1 MMRAT
6 LFTAL
11 AVGTAASLGC
21 AGAPDPELT
30 ATPQTTV
37 LSVNDARIGSLSG
50 VQVRV
55 SPVTQTSRYQNEA
68 EYRPAHVEIR
78 NRSDRPLRVRY
89 DAFALEAGGAPQA
102 GAVPVLLIDRAGDNM
117 PGVGGLSGAAW
128 ERRDFEIAGDYA
140 VLYPDMPAYEG
151 AFEAT
156 TVDAYRSR
164 AGSAEP
170 AGIRDQELLA
180 STIPE
185 GVIRPGGRVE
195 GTLWFENIDQADS
208 TLAFTMDLVDAS
220 TGEEFGT
227 IQVPFDLTRSTL
239 QRGSETWEARDPG
252 AAETVD
258 VTTVITTA
266 DPTSYESRRVQLN
279 NVKVQKRVNDRV
291 FWVGPDGGQWLLV
304 THGDPTGLGPI
315 SAVALQEGQ
324 SVTVVG
330 TLREPPTG
338 SEARAAWRLDQ
349 AGAEML
355 GRSRLYLVADDV
367 RTY

>member
-6 LFTAL
+6 LYTAL

-21 AGAPDPELT
+21 AGGPDPELT
-30 ATPQTTV
+30 AAPQTTV

-50 VQVRV
+50 VQIRV
-55 SPVTQTSRYQNEA
+55 SPITQTSRYQNEA
-68 EYRPAHVEIR
+68 EYRPARVEIR
-78 NRSDRPLRVRY
+78 NRSERPLRVRY
-89 DAFALEAGGAPQA
+89 DAFALQAGGTMQA
-102 GAVPVLLIDRAGDNM
+102 GPVPVLLIDAGRDI
-117 PGVGGLSGAAW
+117 PGMGGLSGEEW
-128 ERRDFEIAGDYA
+128 DQRSFELSGDYA
-140 VLYPDMPAYEG
+140 VIYPDRKVYEG
-151 AFEAT
+151 EFEGT

-164 AGSAEP
+164 SGGEVS
-170 AGIRDQELLA
+170 GLRDRALLA

-185 GVIRPGGRVE
+185 GVIMPGGRVE
-195 GTLWFENIDQADS
+195 GTLWFDNVAQADS
-208 TLAFTMDLVDAS
+208 TLVFTMDLVDAS

-227 IQVPFDLTRSTL
+227 IEVPFDLSRSMV
-239 QRGSETWEARDPG
+239 QRGSETWAAPVPG
-252 AAETVD
+252 AAEPVD
-258 VTTVITTA
+258 VTVLVTTT
-266 DPTSYESRRVQLN
+266 DPDSYTSRRVRLD
-279 NVKVQKRVNDRV
+279 NVRIQKRVSDRV

-315 SAVALQEGQ
+315 SATALQEGQ
-324 SVTVVG
+324 TVTLVG
-330 TLREPPTG
+330 TLREPPTA

>member
-1 MMRAT
+1 MRAT
-6 LFTAL
+6 MFTAL
-11 AVGTAASLGC
+11 VVGAAASLGC
-21 AGAPDPELT
+21 AGGPDPELT

-68 EYRPAHVEIR
+68 EYRPAHGEIR
-78 NRSDRPLRVRY
+78 NRGERPLRVRY
-89 DAFALEAGGAPQA
+89 DAFALEAGGTAQA
-102 GAVPVLLIDRAGDNM
+102 GAVPVLLIDRSDDNM
-117 PGVGGLSGAAW
+117 PGVGGLSTEAW
-128 ERRDFEIAGDYA
+128 EQRNFEIAGDYA
-140 VLYPDMPAYEG
+140 VLYPKMRVYEG

-164 AGSAEP
+164 AGAE
-170 AGIRDQELLA
+170 AGGIRDSDLLA

-185 GVIRPGGRVE
+185 GVIMPGGRVA
-195 GTLWFENIDQADS
+195 GTLWFDNLAQADS
-208 TLAFTMDLVDAS
+208 TLVFTMDLVDAS

-239 QRGSETWEARDPG
+239 ARGSETWTAPDPG
-252 AAETVD
+252 AAEPVD
-258 VTTVITTA
+258 VTVLVTTP
-266 DPTSYESRRVQLN
+266 DPDSYTSRRVQLA
-279 NVKVQKRVNDRV
+279 NVRVQKRVSDRV

-304 THGDPTGLGPI
+304 THGDPTTVGPI
-315 SAVALQEGQ
+315 SASALQEGQ
-324 SVTVVG
+324 TVTVIG
-330 TLREPPTG
+330 TLREPPTA
-338 SEARAAWRLDQ
+338 SEARAAWHLDQ

-367 RTY
+367 RAY